1 MPLFPI
7 VGLMFIRLCTTS
19 KCNKF
24 TYNTSLY
31 TRENKEKENVRQI
44 IGEKEKDRE
53 KRKTSETQKKRT
65 RKTPN
70 TSN

>member
-1 MPLFPI
+1 M
-7 VGLMFIRLCTTS
+7 
-19 KCNKF
+19 
-24 TYNTSLY
+24 SLY